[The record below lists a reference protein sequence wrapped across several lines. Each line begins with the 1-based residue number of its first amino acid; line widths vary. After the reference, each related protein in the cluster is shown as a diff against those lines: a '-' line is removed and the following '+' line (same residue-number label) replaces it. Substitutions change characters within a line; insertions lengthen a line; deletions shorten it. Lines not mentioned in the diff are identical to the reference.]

1 MPDPRMKQ
9 GHIVKGCNPNPN
21 PNPKQPSP
29 TRNHPMQ
36 LKNGT
41 SNPQKNSGAPP
52 DHASASQS
60 RLLLPKYPKSRLLS
74 LLRKNQVKASEV
86 NRLLVTINVLGSAGP
101 FRFLAKEDDTVHKI
115 IETALK
121 LYAREGRLPVLGFNT
136 KQFELYCANSGTE
149 AVEPS
154 QVVGALG
161 TRNFL
166 LCKKHHGKFEEE
178 KVIKNPPQQQQHHV
192 KGDLSKSWW
201 NTISSSFGISSH

>member
-1 MPDPRMKQ
+1 MPDPMGNQ
-9 GHIVKGCNPNPN
+9 GHIVKGCTSNPNPN

-41 SNPQKNSGAPP
+41 SDPQKNSGVPP
-52 DHASASQS
+52 DNPSASQNC
-60 RLLLPKYPKSRLLS
+60 LLLPKYPKPPLLS
-74 LLRKNQVKASEV
+74 LLRKNQVKTSEV
-86 NRLLVTINVLGSAGP
+86 NRLLVTVNVLGSAGP

-136 KQFELYCANSGTE
+136 KQFELYCANTGTE
-149 AVEPS
+149 AVEPC

-166 LCKKHHGKFEEE
+166 LCKKHHSKFEEEE
-178 KVIKNPPQQQQHHV
+178 KVINHPDF
-192 KGDLSKSWW
+192 KGNLSKSWW
-201 NTISSSFGISSH
+201 NTISLSFGLSSH